1 MNRGKEI
8 CNELKAVRRSIAE
21 ENGITMETPE
31 CLHQG
36 PCPGTCP
43 RCEQELRQLES
54 ALADRLRMGKVATVA
69 GVALALASPAVA
81 QTQDS
86 VQPVPPQHVRQTSEC
101 RLSGTVVDD
110 ITGEPLPFAGLYFR
124 RSGSR
129 SDTAQVKTTDFDGH
143 FAIMLPAGHYIVE
156 TRTVGYLREE
166 HEVEVAGATLQ
177 LDTIRLIRSATR
189 LDEFSIVE
197 NRLSGIIES
206 DLDTLPA
213 QPEPLVALKPAKP
226 VKVRGTILDEKT
238 KEPLPFIY
246 VVFKQ
251 EGTQVLVAV
260 TDFDGMFKLELP
272 EGEYDVDL
280 MSVGYYRKS
289 IKVTITKASRNL
301 GEILLTP
308 SATLSEGV
316 VVIEPYVQP
325 LIEIGPNGTSQ
336 TLEIEGVKVNVR

>member
-1 MNRGKEI
+1 MNLGKEI
-8 CNELKAVRRSIAE
+8 CNELKAVRRRIAE
-21 ENGITMETPE
+21 ENGIALEIPE
-31 CLHQG
+31 CPHRG

-54 ALADRLRMGKVATVA
+54 ALADRLRLGKVATVA

-110 ITGEPLPFAGLYFR
+110 ITGEPLPYAGLYFR

-206 DLDTLPA
+206 DRDTLPA

-226 VKVRGTILDEKT
+226 VKVRGTIMDEKT
-238 KEPLPFIY
+238 KEPLPFVN

-251 EGTQVLVAV
+251 EGTTILGAV
-260 TDFDGMFKLELP
+260 TDFDGDFKVELP
-272 EGEYDVDL
+272 VGEYDIDV
-280 MSVGYYRKS
+280 SSIGYSRKI
-289 IKVTITKASRNL
+289 IKANITSANKNL

-308 SATLSEGV
+308 TCTMLEGI
-316 VVIEPYVQP
+316 VIEQSAQP
-325 LIEIGPNGTSQ
+325 LIEIGPYGTSQ